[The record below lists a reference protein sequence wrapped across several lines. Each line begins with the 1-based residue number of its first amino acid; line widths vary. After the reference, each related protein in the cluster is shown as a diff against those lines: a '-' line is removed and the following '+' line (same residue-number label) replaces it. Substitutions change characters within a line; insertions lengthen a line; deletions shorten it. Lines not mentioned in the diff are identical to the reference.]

1 MQYKKE
7 IELIYT
13 ADPIMQFA
21 DALLI
26 KKHLRRFN
34 YILTH
39 DSFQEKLCDMQSPF
53 VTCNLKGE
61 GEGGIFNLYLF

>member
-39 DSFQEKLCDMQSPF
+39 DSFQE
-53 VTCNLKGE
+53 
-61 GEGGIFNLYLF
+61 